1 MKIRFS
7 EKDIKEFEKLSFQMD
22 DNEASASF
30 YNILIQG
37 DELVNQTK
45 NPYPIDLLDETPYR
59 DNPYSQNVKPIPHKE
74 GTVRLD
80 YLTTPARKGFVYDE
94 MIEQGRFYEEITPFG
109 YFKNPFK
116 FLALLD
122 KERIWMSVTPHE
134 INTMKDAVKNAHG
147 KVVTLGLGL
156 GYYVYMVLL
165 KEDVEKITVIER
177 DPKVISLFKKHL
189 LPFFPHQEK
198 INIVE
203 ADAIE
208 YLKDADPFDYLFADL
223 WHFAIDGVPL
233 YLQINK
239 FEDRYKDSKFEYWI
253 EPAMLITIRKALIIL
268 VEEEMHGTTDYDYKY
283 ASTISDEIVNALHF
297 HLKDKELKNID
308 DLLELLSQKS
318 LKLLAK
324 SLKLK

>member
-1 MKIRFS
+1 MEIRFS
-7 EKDIKEFEKLSFQMD
+7 EKDIREFEKLSLQMD
-22 DNEASASF
+22 DNEASGAF

-37 DELVNQTK
+37 DELVSKTK
-45 NPYPIDLLDETPYR
+45 VPYPIDLLDETPYR
-59 DNPYSQNVKPIPHKE
+59 ENPYFQNVKPIPHKE
-74 GTVRLD
+74 GKVRLD

-94 MIEQGRFYEEITPFG
+94 MIEEGRLYEEITPFG
-109 YFKNPFK
+109 FFNNPFK

-134 INTMKDAVKNAHG
+134 INTMKEAIDHAHG

-165 KEDVEKITVIER
+165 KDDVEKITVIER

-198 INIVE
+198 INIIE
-203 ADAIE
+203 ADAID
-208 YLKDADPFDYLFADL
+208 YLKDAEPFDYLFADL

-239 FEDRYKDSKFEYWI
+239 FEDKYKNSKFEYWI
-253 EPAMLITIRKALIIL
+253 EPAMLITLRKAMIIL
-268 VEEEMHGTTDYDYKY
+268 VEEEMHGTTDFDYQN
-283 ASTISDEIVNALHF
+283 ARTISDEIINALHF
-297 HLKDKELKNID
+297 LLKDKEFNNID
-308 DLLELLSQKS
+308 ELLGFLSQKN

>member
-1 MKIRFS
+1 MKLRFS
-7 EKDIKEFEKLSFQMD
+7 EKDIREFEKLSLQMD
-22 DNEASASF
+22 DNEASGAF

-37 DELVNQTK
+37 DELVEKTK
-45 NPYPIDLLDETPYR
+45 VPYPIDLLDDNPYR
-59 DNPYSQNVKPIPHKE
+59 DNPYFQNVKPIPHKE
-74 GTVRLD
+74 GSVRLD

-94 MIEQGRFYEEITPFG
+94 MIEQGRYYEEITPFG

-134 INTMKDAVKNAHG
+134 INTMKDAIDNAQG
-147 KVVTLGLGL
+147 RVVTLGLGL

-165 KEDVEKITVIER
+165 KDDVEKVTIIER

-208 YLKDADPFDYLFADL
+208 YLKDAEPFDYLFADL

-239 FEDRYKDSKFEYWI
+239 FEDKYRNSKFEYWI
-253 EPAMLITIRKALIIL
+253 EPAMLIVLRKAMIIL
-268 VEEEMHGTTDYDYKY
+268 VEEELHGTTDFDYQN
-283 ASTISDEIVNALHF
+283 AGTISDEIINALHF
-297 HLKDKELKNID
+297 LLKDKEIKDIEE
-308 DLLELLSQKS
+308 LLEFLSQKN